1 MLQERILVLE
11 DIAALS
17 ENFGM
22 GIHLV
27 LLRRYNR
34 VGRPLKFNLKMD
46 DEKSFIGDEYA
57 QLRNGLF
64 AVMSEIATNDL
75 KYGRGES
82 QWNLKLAV
90 DEIRITMTAN
100 TDYELGKYGTGM
112 GTSTIN
118 RRIIEMGGKV
128 CTELTGKYKIEF
140 HLKPKPI
147 SQNN

>member
-90 DEIRITMTAN
+90 DEI
-100 TDYELGKYGTGM
+100 
-112 GTSTIN
+112 
-118 RRIIEMGGKV
+118 
-128 CTELTGKYKIEF
+128 
-140 HLKPKPI
+140 
-147 SQNN
+147 